1 MQNCIQLQ
9 TVGSCIRQGF
19 SDTICRK
26 NDHLYIEYYIYAVM
40 QSCNESQR
48 IKPGVANLH
57 HPILISLS
65 FISDWLLLG
74 LELIF
79 CNQTFSF
86 GISWPCYFC

>member
-48 IKPGVANLH
+48 IKPGVAKSTSPH
-57 HPILISLS
+57 
-65 FISDWLLLG
+65 FD
-74 LELIF
+74 
-79 CNQTFSF
+79 FSF
-86 GISWPCYFC
+86 FHFRLVVIGIGAHLL